1 MKHSQLEILRRSFK
15 YKNGTEGKKKHI
27 KNYLLFSS
35 VNMHLRSAGNANASF
50 IPALQVFLQ
59 CDM

>member
-15 YKNGTEGKKKHI
+15 YKNGTERKKHI

-35 VNMHLRSAGNANASF
+35 VNMPLRSAGNTNASF